1 MEYVRLTTIAAI
13 MGVTDGWLR
22 GLVYQRVMDD
32 ERENRVKGSPYIMH
46 VKQIFQAIVALKMR
60 QARIGYDTIRLAV
73 DKFEIDRVKY
83 HKICIDPTDKG
94 MDLIIYKAAYLNK
107 ARGILERANDF
118 EYNVEE
124 ERQAA

>member
-32 ERENRVKGSPYIMH
+32 ERENQVKGSPYIMH
-46 VKQIFQAIVALKMR
+46 VRQIFQAIVAWKMR
-60 QARIGYDTIRLAV
+60 QAGIGYDTIRLAV

-94 MDLIIYKAAYLNK
+94 MDLIIHKAAYLNK
-107 ARGILERANDF
+107 ARGILERANDL